1 MRAWNKR
8 TRDSMPSTM
17 LRHRVGFLVGW
28 LVARELIIKITQNR
42 RTTVEQPAGTPGG
55 RDLGDQAPTEPSALS
70 RTLARALNVTVPT
83 SSMIHTSRTTAE
95 FEPRPPTLNS
105 CS

>member
-42 RTTVEQPAGTPGG
+42 RTTVEQPAGTPRDAWRAGFG
-55 RDLGDQAPTEPSALS
+55 RSSANGAKCPLTDPGKS
-70 RTLARALNVTVPT
+70 P
-83 SSMIHTSRTTAE
+83 
-95 FEPRPPTLNS
+95 
-105 CS
+105 